1 MKPASGLWLGQNGIK
16 RPAYRIIGGSA
27 DDGLDEIEI
36 LISPAISENTPQRG
50 RRLRSKTM
58 TLEER
63 AVAFQ
68 MLELPGQPMMMHV
81 GTASLVNDLSS
92 RIKELE
98 AGIVPEATSLDDAA
112 VENDEIVET
121 DENGKPMTY
130 WGGKAMQTKF
140 IKRQLETKQQA
151 IDLLWAALYGT
162 TLDEHGNRGD
172 DGLLF
177 LVRLRGMSPRE
188 TTSLAKVKEALSLL
202 EGGEK

>member
-1 MKPASGLWLGQNGIK
+1 
-16 RPAYRIIGGSA
+16 
-27 DDGLDEIEI
+27 
-36 LISPAISENTPQRG
+36 
-50 RRLRSKTM
+50 M

-68 MLELPGQPMMMHV
+68 MLELPGQPMMMHM
-81 GTASLVNDLSS
+81 GTARLVNDLSS

-98 AGIVPEATSLDDAA
+98 AGIAPEATSLDDAA

-130 WGGKAMQTKF
+130 WGGKS

-151 IDLLWAALYGT
+151 VDLLWAALYGT
-162 TLDEHGNRGD
+162 TLEHGNRGD

-202 EGGEK
+202 EGEK